1 MNYPIH
7 LTTHQEKVII
17 DKLLKRKAEFLNY
30 GSSRVVFPWT
40 DDKIVKI
47 ALTEEGI
54 KQNKNELRVF
64 TDCEE
69 DDILSN
75 IFAYGKIVLICE
87 KCDLE
92 VDADSDVFDEVMQ
105 DLYDNGK
112 NEIAD
117 KAQKA
122 VDYLNNHYG
131 HTDDNYQVG
140 YNRKGYL
147 VCLDYGFDP
156 TSDDE
161 AGDLVDICSSN
172 TSHKI
177 LKMAIATLHCAAN
190 DYTFDSEELE
200 EVLEGNYGI
209 TAKAIRAIAKKAR
222 ENKPEQIIFTMNNGN
237 EVELRLA

>member
-1 MNYPIH
+1 MNYPNH
-7 LTTHQEKVII
+7 LTTHQEKIII

-64 TDCEE
+64 TNCEE

-75 IFAYGKIVLICE
+75 IYAYGKIVLVCE

-92 VDADSDVFDEVMQ
+92 VDADHEQFN
-105 DLYDNGK
+105 DLIQNLYNDGK
-112 NEIAD
+112 NEIAN
-117 KAQKA
+117 KAQSA
-122 VDYLNNHYG
+122 VDYLNSHYG
-131 HTDDNYQVG
+131 FTDDNYQVG
-140 YNRKGYL
+140 YNRKGFL

-156 TSDDE
+156 ETEDE

-172 TSHKI
+172 TSHKV

-190 DYTFDSEELE
+190 HYTFDSEELE
-200 EVLEGNYGI
+200 EKLDGNYTI
-209 TAKAIRAIAKKAR
+209 TAKAIRAIAKKAQ
-222 ENKPEQIIFTMNNGN
+222 EHIPDNFTFTMEGC
-237 EVELRLA
+237 EEIEFKLL

>member
-1 MNYPIH
+1 MNYPNH
-7 LTTHQEKVII
+7 LTTHQEKIII

-75 IFAYGKIVLICE
+75 IYAYGKIVLVCE

-92 VDADSDVFDEVMQ
+92 VDADFEDYLELLDNLYNEGKTEVSA
-105 DLYDNGK
+105 K
-112 NEIAD
+112 V
-117 KAQKA
+117 QKA

-131 HTDDNYQVG
+131 NTDDNYQIG
-140 YNRKGYL
+140 YNRKGFL
-147 VCLDYGFDP
+147 VCLDYGFNP
-156 TSDDE
+156 QSEDE
-161 AGDLVDICSSN
+161 VGDMVDICSSN
-172 TSHKI
+172 TSHRV

-190 DYTFDSEELE
+190 HYTFDSEELE
-200 EVLEGNYGI
+200 EELDGNYTI
-209 TAKAIRAIAKKAR
+209 TAKAIRAIAKKAQ
-222 ENKPEQIIFTMNNGN
+222 EHIPDNFTFTMEGCG
-237 EVELRLA
+237 EIEFKLL